1 MNTNDTKEMSD
12 TNKAA
17 ILIKLASLEFEKI
30 ANPILAEYELTAS
43 QYRIL
48 NFLYSRQNAA
58 SRVVDIEKQ
67 FSITHPTAL
76 GLLDKLEKNG
86 FITKIG
92 NPDDARSKLV
102 SLTEKAKVMQTA
114 VESVGEKVDNIL
126 TENLSEQEK
135 IQLISLL
142 KKLLNKNTSENQN
155 I

>member
-43 QYRIL
+43 QYRVL
-48 NFLYSRQNAA
+48 KFLYSRQDAA

-86 FITKIG
+86 FVTKMG

-114 VESVGEKVDNIL
+114 VESVGERVDNIL

-142 KKLLNKNTSENQN
+142 KKLLNKNTSESQN

>member
-102 SLTEKAKVMQTA
+102 SLTEKAKAMQTA
-114 VESVGEKVDNIL
+114 VESVGERVDNIL

>member
-114 VESVGEKVDNIL
+114 VESVGERVDNIL

>member
-1 MNTNDTKEMSD
+1 MN

-102 SLTEKAKVMQTA
+102 SLTEKAKAMQTA
-114 VESVGEKVDNIL
+114 VESVGERVDNIL

>member
-1 MNTNDTKEMSD
+1 MN